1 MTTKTN
7 RREIRLTASDDDLIT
22 EAAGLAGMTVT
33 EFLLD
38 KAVADA
44 EALVDAHHAIRLQSE
59 ANDRFLKALDG
70 PPVPVTELVDQIRK
84 SRPLEAR

>member
-7 RREIRLTASDDDLIT
+7 RREIRLTARDDDLIT
-22 EAAGLAGMTVT
+22 EAAGLAGLTVT

-59 ANDRFLKALDG
+59 AYDQFLKALDS
-70 PPVPVTELVDQIRK
+70 PPVPIAELVEQIHK
-84 SRPLEAR
+84 SRPLEAP

>member
-1 MTTKTN
+1 MTTKKN

-59 ANDRFLKALDG
+59 AYDRFLKALDG

>member
-7 RREIRLTASDDDLIT
+7 RREIRLTASDDELIT
-22 EAAGLAGMTVT
+22 EAAGIAGVTVT
-33 EFLLD
+33 EFLLG

-44 EALVDAHHAIRLQSE
+44 EALVNAHHSIRLQ
-59 ANDRFLKALDG
+59 ADAYNQFLKVLDG
-70 PPVPVTELVDQIRK
+70 PPVPVAELVEQIRK